1 MFLPYRL
8 FLWHSR
14 NLLFPRPSIRAAGL
28 DKTGTLTK
36 GEFAVLHVEEFKTSI
51 AQAGATCM
59 NIHVQIMAQLEFF
72 HRFSPQFIDPY
83 HILPKSGDPY
93 GFFLVIYMVI

>member
-51 AQAGATCM
+51 AQAGATCHEYPWCKSWR
-59 NIHVQIMAQLEFF
+59 NWSF
-72 HRFSPQFIDPY
+72 FID
-83 HILPKSGDPY
+83 SARSS
-93 GFFLVIYMVI
+93 